1 MSLQLASLLLCGLLW
16 GGTNP
21 LIKRGAAVAEE
32 GPGASL
38 TPPRL
43 LALLVGARWAR
54 LLSTPQYAAP
64 FLLNLTGSVLFYVLL
79 GGAPLSLVVSH
90 SAGGEPPALLG
101 RALCRPAD

>member
-38 TPPRL
+38 TPPRHSRH
-43 LALLVGARWAR
+43 ALTA
-54 LLSTPQYAAP
+54 AAP
-64 FLLNLTGSVLFYVLL
+64 SATHRQSSVPFV
-79 GGAPLSLVVSH
+79 
-90 SAGGEPPALLG
+90 
-101 RALCRPAD
+101 